1 MTLPSTPTFVA
12 MWATWSVAATL
23 VFLHANKR
31 GSKHATAWGMGV
43 FFAFAIVLPV
53 YLVHNWRRKPSGPER
68 RY

>member
-1 MTLPSTPTFVA
+1 
-12 MWATWSVAATL
+12 
-23 VFLHANKR
+23 
-31 GSKHATAWGMGV
+31 MGV